1 MKTLLT
7 KKIAGLCLLVLMLA
21 PVACDDDPETVTPPP
36 SPSPAVSSPAITP
49 APPVTPAPANS
60 PTDLPAITVAV
71 PVEGD
76 EISSPAVVSGTA
88 DVFEATVSL
97 RILDASGHV
106 LVRDFTTAT
115 CGTGCR
121 GEYEATLEFDVDQAQ
136 DGTVQVWWD
145 SPKDGSRQDVVS
157 IPVTLLP

>member
-1 MKTLLT
+1 MKTSLT
-7 KKIAGLCLLVLMLA
+7 NRIAGLCLLAVMLVS
-21 PVACDDDPETVTPPP
+21 VACEDDPKTVPPPP
-36 SPSPAVSSPAITP
+36 SLSPAVNPSLLTP
-49 APPVTPAPANS
+49 PPPVTPAPVNS

-71 PVEGD
+71 PLEGD

-97 RILDASGHV
+97 RILDAAGHV

-121 GEYEATLEFDVDQAQ
+121 GEYEAALEFEVDQAQ